1 MVTGT
6 AMGDLQGY
14 TLTLTANE
22 TTLPNFVD
30 STSADPFAGMTGLT
44 TEAASTKRTP

>member
-22 TTLPNFVD
+22 VTPPNFI
-30 STSADPFAGMTGLT
+30 SGATTADPFAGMSSATDT
-44 TEAASTKRTP
+44 ASSKRTP